1 MKRERRGIRRILR
14 VGVGFEV
21 GLRTGTRGGRCFQ
34 SFLERRR
41 RRRMRKMTPCYCL
54 RSSDWW

>member
-1 MKRERRGIRRILR
+1 MGRRGIRRILR
-14 VGVGFEV
+14 DGVGFQV
-21 GLRTGTRGGRCFQ
+21 GLRTGTREGRCLQ